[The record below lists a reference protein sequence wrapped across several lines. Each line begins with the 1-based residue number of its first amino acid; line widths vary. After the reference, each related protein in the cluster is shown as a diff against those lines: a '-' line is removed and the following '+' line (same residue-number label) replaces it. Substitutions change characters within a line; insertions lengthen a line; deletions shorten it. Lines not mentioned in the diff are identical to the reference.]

1 MVLRFGPRL
10 YLQHDR
16 GFDYDDEEEES
27 DEESE
32 ADDNGKYE
40 SAPDKMI
47 PSQNIERSDYEM
59 HHRSTT
65 NDTTTL
71 KNDATRYGATDI
83 EQNTVAQLLQENQR
97 RQSEIANRHGGDEN
111 SNDMPPFLSWLTQLL
126 PGKERQQPLNPYQE
140 INRDREIM
148 RMMKKKKSMGRMSSR
163 PSFCT

>member
-16 GFDYDDEEEES
+16 GFDYDDEEDES

-32 ADDNGKYE
+32 ADDNE
-40 SAPDKMI
+40 PAALDKMI
-47 PSQNIERSDYEM
+47 PSQNIQRSDYEM

-71 KNDATRYGATDI
+71 KHDATRYGATDI
-83 EQNTVAQLLQENQR
+83 EQNTVTQLLQENQR
-97 RQSEIANRHGGDEN
+97 RQSEIANRHGGGDNN